1 MTRRLLRP
9 IGTVLLIAVA
19 LVTPTVVTT
28 SAPASA
34 DMVVDGCTVV
44 SNPTPTHFTNCPN
57 ANLAGANLA
66 GVDLS
71 YANLA
76 GASFMECPVYGMAA
90 HCTGANLTD
99 ATLTDANLSGASF
112 FSVAEFLSPAFVDVH
127 GANFSGADLLQ
138 AALDTGLDFSDDNLS
153 GANLTG
159 DTLGDTFVNTNL
171 SDANLNGASM
181 GYSFDGFIAP
191 ANLEGANLTG
201 TLLVPPNKSVTATS
215 QAGALATWPT
225 PSAIPGATPG
235 NCTSPS
241 GSTFPLFS
249 TTVTCQV
256 LDHAGDVATGTFQ
269 VNVQSTTHY
278 FTRVG
283 VPSDGAVLA
292 GRTYLDAGAA
302 DSPGV
307 TKVVFEVSSGTL
319 SDQVVATTTPTYY
332 GWLAQWNTTVVPN
345 GTYTLQSVATDADNN
360 TDTSTPI
367 TVTVNNQPPVTAVI
381 IPSNGATQSGATA
394 LLDAS
399 ASSAVGIASVT
410 FEVSGGALSDQV
422 VATATPT
429 LYGWLA
435 QWNTTAVPN
444 GTYTLQSV
452 ATDTVAETTKSLP
465 ITVTV
470 VNPAPTTTVTIPSYG
485 ATLSGSTLL
494 DASATNATSVE
505 FRLFGGVYGLNAPVI
520 CTATPTYYGWLCN
533 WNTATVPSG
542 TYFLASEAFN
552 SAGSAFSSGVS
563 VTVVSLADLQSTST
577 FAGTF
582 TFLDCALP
590 PAFSQYDAT
599 YPGSTSVGTVTLTV
613 SPCSSSF
620 TISTGVGTLSGTVG
634 PASLNPIPPD
644 GLDATWPLNVV
655 TGTGL
660 FAGMTG
666 VLFFYADS
674 PGTGSFSGN
683 VSLNG

>member
-215 QAGALATWPT
+215 QAGAR
-225 PSAIPGATPG
+225 
-235 NCTSPS
+235 
-241 GSTFPLFS
+241 
-249 TTVTCQV
+249 
-256 LDHAGDVATGTFQ
+256 GDVADA
-269 VNVQSTTHY
+269 
-278 FTRVG
+278 VG
-283 VPSDGAVLA
+283 DSGC
-292 GRTYLDAGAA
+292 DAR
-302 DSPGV
+302 
-307 TKVVFEVSSGTL
+307 KLHSSVGIHL
-319 SDQVVATTTPTYY
+319 S
-332 GWLAQWNTTVVPN
+332 
-345 GTYTLQSVATDADNN
+345 
-360 TDTSTPI
+360 
-367 TVTVNNQPPVTAVI
+367 
-381 IPSNGATQSGATA
+381 A
-394 LLDAS
+394 LLDHRDLPGPRPCGRRGHGDIPGERAADDPVLHPS
-399 ASSAVGIASVT
+399 RCPLRR
-410 FEVSGGALSDQV
+410 SG
-422 VATATPT
+422 PRW
-429 LYGWLA
+429 Y
-435 QWNTTAVPN
+435 
-444 GTYTLQSV
+444 
-452 ATDTVAETTKSLP
+452 
-465 ITVTV
+465 
-470 VNPAPTTTVTIPSYG
+470 APT
-485 ATLSGSTLL
+485 ST
-494 DASATNATSVE
+494 
-505 FRLFGGVYGLNAPVI
+505 RGR
-520 CTATPTYYGWLCN
+520 
-533 WNTATVPSG
+533 
-542 TYFLASEAFN
+542 
-552 SAGSAFSSGVS
+552 
-563 VTVVSLADLQSTST
+563 
-577 FAGTF
+577 
-582 TFLDCALP
+582 
-590 PAFSQYDAT
+590 
-599 YPGSTSVGTVTLTV
+599 LTV
-613 SPCSSSF
+613 RESPRSS
-620 TISTGVGTLSGTVG
+620 LR
-634 PASLNPIPPD
+634 
-644 GLDATWPLNVV
+644 
-655 TGTGL
+655 
-660 FAGMTG
+660 
-666 VLFFYADS
+666 
-674 PGTGSFSGN
+674 
-683 VSLNG
+683 